1 MHFSNNDTIT
11 ALATPVGEGA
21 ISIIRV
27 SGENSINKVNS
38 IFKGKTS
45 LNDAITHTLHYG
57 NIVSKNGEV
66 IDDVL
71 VSVFKNP
78 NSYTGED
85 SIEISSHS
93 STIVVKKIIEELVGK
108 NIRLAEPGEFTK
120 RAFLNGKLDLTQAEA
135 VADIINSRTE
145 ASLRGARNQLDG
157 MLSQKIDSLRKELI
171 NATSLIEL
179 ELDFAEEDLEFVAK
193 EKVIEEIQKT
203 VNEIEKLLATYSFG
217 RVVRDGVNVAIVG
230 KPNVGKSSLLN
241 YILKESRAIVSEI
254 PGTTRD
260 VIREE
265 VSIDGILF
273 KLFDTAGIRLAEDAI
288 EKEGV
293 KRSREAVKNSDVVI
307 LIDEVVNGIPKE
319 LLNELTEF
327 IDKERIITV
336 LNKLDLIDDHA
347 SSVGIPSDD
356 SALQLL
362 DSNSSRSKFD
372 DKGSLSGVEMTSASA
387 PRQACLSTRQAQHT
401 TPLINLDVADVKI
414 SVLNGTGI
422 DELLE
427 LLKDKSLGSGSFTE
441 KSAVINNVRH
451 YDALSKAKLDLE
463 EAIHS
468 LKNNLSGEFISVNLR
483 AAEDSLGEIIGVVTT
498 DDILNNIFDN
508 FCIGK

>member
-1 MHFSNNDTIT
+1 MNLLNNDVIV

-21 ISIIRV
+21 ISIIRI
-27 SGENSINKVNS
+27 SGNGAIEKVDS
-38 IFKGKTS
+38 IFDGKIT
-45 LNDAITHTLHYG
+45 LTEAKTHTLHYG
-57 NIVSKNGEV
+57 NILNNNHKI

-85 SIEISSHS
+85 AIEISSHS
-93 STIVVKKIIEELVGK
+93 STIVVKNIIETLVAK
-108 NIRLAEPGEFTK
+108 NVRLAEPGEFTK

-157 MLSQKIDSLRKELI
+157 VLSKKIDTLRSQLI
-171 NATSLIEL
+171 NSTSLIEL
-179 ELDFAEEDLEFVAK
+179 ELDFAEEDLEFVSK
-193 EKVIEEIQKT
+193 SKVLS
-203 VNEIEKLLATYSFG
+203 EIENIISEIDNLLATYSFG
-217 RVVRDGVNVAIVG
+217 RVIRDGVNVTIVG

-265 VSIDGILF
+265 VSIDGILV
-273 KLFDTAGIRLAEDAI
+273 KLFDTAGIRLTDDVV

-293 KRSREAVKNSDVVI
+293 ERSRNAVKNSDVII

-319 LLNELTEF
+319 LYNELTNL
-327 IDKERIITV
+327 IDEKRIIKV
-336 LNKLDLIDDHA
+336 LNKSDLSNAVYDN
-347 SSVGIPSDD
+347 
-356 SALQLL
+356 SA
-362 DSNSSRSKFD
+362 
-372 DKGSLSGVEMTSASA
+372 
-387 PRQACLSTRQAQHT
+387 
-401 TPLINLDVADVKI
+401 IKI
-414 SVLNGTGI
+414 SVKNETGI

-427 LLKDKSLGSGSFTE
+427 MLKEKALGSNSFTE

-451 YDALSKAKLDLE
+451 FDALSKAKKDLL
-463 EAIHS
+463 EATDS
-468 LKNNLSGEFISVNLR
+468 LKNDLSGEFISVNLR
-483 AAEDSLGEIIGVVTT
+483 GAEDSLGEIIGKVTT
-498 DDILNNIFDN
+498 DDILNNIFHK

>member
-1 MHFSNNDTIT
+1 MHFSNNDTIA

-27 SGENSINKVNS
+27 SGENSIDKVNS

-45 LNDAITHTLHYG
+45 FNDAKTHTLHYG

-108 NIRLAEPGEFTK
+108 NIRLAESGEFTK

-319 LLNELTEF
+319 LLNELTEL
-327 IDKERIITV
+327 IDEERIITV
-336 LNKLDLIDDHA
+336 LNKLDLVDVEIGVDGVST
-347 SSVGIPSDD
+347 SSTT
-356 SALQLL
+356 
-362 DSNSSRSKFD
+362 SNIQVIEP
-372 DKGSLSGVEMTSASA
+372 VEMTGASA
-387 PRQACLSTRQAQHT
+387 LPQAQHIA
-401 TPLINLDVADVKI
+401 PLSNLDDDAQIKI
-414 SVLNGTGI
+414 SVLNGTGM
-422 DELLE
+422 DDLLE
-427 LLKDKSLGSGSFTE
+427 LLKEKSLGSHSFTE

-451 YDALSKAKLDLE
+451 YDALSKAKLDLTD
-463 EAIHS
+463 AINS
-468 LKNNLSGEFISVNLR
+468 LRNDLSGEFISVYLR
-483 AAEDSLGEIIGVVTT
+483 AAEESLGEIIGVVTT

>member
-1 MHFSNNDTIT
+1 MNFSNNDIIA

-27 SGENSINKVNS
+27 SGAGSIEKVDS
-38 IFKGKTS
+38 VFSGKIS
-45 LNDAITHTLHYG
+45 LVDAKSHTLHYG
-57 NIVSKNGEV
+57 DILNKNNQT

-93 STIVVKKIIEELVGK
+93 STIVVKNIIEALVEK
-108 NIRLAEPGEFTK
+108 DVRLAEPGEFTK
-120 RAFLNGKLDLTQAEA
+120 RAFLNGKMDLAQAEA

-157 MLSQKIDSLRKELI
+157 MLSKKIDTLRSELI
-171 NATSLIEL
+171 NSTSLIEL
-179 ELDFAEEDLEFVAK
+179 ELDFAEEDLEFVSK
-193 EKVIEEIQKT
+193 DKVINDIKNIIFEIDS
-203 VNEIEKLLATYSFG
+203 LLATYSFG
-217 RVVRDGVNVAIVG
+217 RVIRDGVNVAIVG

-273 KLFDTAGIRLAEDAI
+273 KLFDTAGIRLTDDI
-288 EKEGV
+288 VEKEGV
-293 KRSREAVKNSDVVI
+293 DRSREAVKNSDVII
-307 LIDEVVNGIPKE
+307 LIDEVVNGVPKE
-319 LLNELTEF
+319 LYNELIKL
-327 IDKERIITV
+327 IDESRIIIV
-336 LNKLDLIDDHA
+336 LNKSDLSDKETDE
-347 SSVGIPSDD
+347 SV
-356 SALQLL
+356 L
-362 DSNSSRSKFD
+362 
-372 DKGSLSGVEMTSASA
+372 
-387 PRQACLSTRQAQHT
+387 
-401 TPLINLDVADVKI
+401 KI
-414 SVLNGTGI
+414 SVKNGNGI
-422 DELLE
+422 DMLLE
-427 LLKDKSLGSGSFTE
+427 LLKEKSLGSNSFTE

-451 YDALSKAKLDLE
+451 FDALSKAKVDLL
-463 EAIHS
+463 EAIDS
-468 LKNNLSGEFISVNLR
+468 LSKNFSGEFISVNLR
-483 AAEDSLGEIIGVVTT
+483 AAEDSLGEIIGKVTT
-498 DDILNNIFDN
+498 DDILDNIFHK

>member
-1 MHFSNNDTIT
+1 MHFSNSDTIA

-27 SGENSINKVNS
+27 SGENTIEKVNS
-38 IFKGKTS
+38 IFEGKIN
-45 LNDAITHTLHYG
+45 LNNATTHTLHYG
-57 NIVSKNGEV
+57 NIVSKNREV

-71 VSVFKNP
+71 ISVFKNP

-93 STIVVKKIIEELVGK
+93 STIVVKKIIEQLVGV
-108 NIRLAEPGEFTK
+108 NVRLAEPGEFTK
-120 RAFLNGKLDLTQAEA
+120 RAFLNGKMDLTQAEA

-157 MLSQKIDSLRKELI
+157 MLSQKIDFLRKELI
-171 NATSLIEL
+171 DTTSLIEL

-193 EKVIEEIQKT
+193 EKVIEGIQKIIL
-203 VNEIEKLLATYSFG
+203 EIEKLLSTYSFG

-241 YILKESRAIVSEI
+241 YILKESRSIVSEI

-273 KLFDTAGIRLAEDAI
+273 KLFDTAGIRLAENAI
-288 EKEGV
+288 EKEGI
-293 KRSREAVKNSDVVI
+293 KRSREAVKNSDIVI
-307 LIDEVVNGIPKE
+307 LIDEVVNGIPNE
-319 LLNELTEF
+319 LLNELTEL
-327 IDKERIITV
+327 IDERRIITV
-336 LNKLDLIDDHA
+336 LNKLDLVSERKDDA
-347 SSVGIPSDD
+347 SILQQDQQIAPLRNMD
-356 SALQLL
+356 SA
-362 DSNSSRSKFD
+362 
-372 DKGSLSGVEMTSASA
+372 
-387 PRQACLSTRQAQHT
+387 
-401 TPLINLDVADVKI
+401 DVNI
-414 SVLNGTGI
+414 SVIKGTGI

-427 LLKDKSLGSGSFTE
+427 LLKEKSLGSKSFTE

-451 YDALSKAKLDLE
+451 YDALSKAVNDLR
-463 EAIHS
+463 EAINS
-468 LKNNLSGEFISVNLR
+468 LNNQLSGEFISVNLR